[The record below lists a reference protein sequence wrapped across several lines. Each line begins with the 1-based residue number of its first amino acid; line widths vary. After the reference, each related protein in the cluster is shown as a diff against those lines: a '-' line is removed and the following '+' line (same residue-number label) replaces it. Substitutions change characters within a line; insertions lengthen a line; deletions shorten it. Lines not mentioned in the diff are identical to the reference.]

1 MQSKQAACN
10 RAVQQATPEDI
21 LVYFTQHWLPT
32 HAGSMTADGKLI
44 AAPGSLSSTKSH
56 LSSKFELLGCIGDW
70 NSASQT
76 GNPMHSVQIR
86 SLLKGYNNHAAELG
100 YQRKGAIPLT
110 EPEML
115 CLLQSMAT
123 TCSNSNTD
131 QHQQLLLLRDGMLF
145 SLLWQSCFRG
155 FNAGAM
161 RLENIVLPTGE
172 SALPYLVPEVKL
184 PAGATLHLLPDTTK
198 NKKGGHCKI
207 TLSCDALCFSS
218 WLQMSVHYYAAAGQ
232 PITNFITRPL
242 AVGTKRFAEKPMT
255 SSNTWARLTQGL
267 KALGMYTGQS
277 VHSTRRGTMIHRQ
290 QHMQATHQ
298 ELGEAAMCNEKNAKY
313 YTDVHRPT
321 RFRGKHGQLNLT
333 R

>member
-1 MQSKQAACN
+1 
-10 RAVQQATPEDI
+10 
-21 LVYFTQHWLPT
+21 
-32 HAGSMTADGKLI
+32 MTADGELI
-44 AAPGSLSSTKSH
+44 AAPGSLSSIKSH
-56 LSSKFELLGCIGDW
+56 LSSEFELLGCTGNW
-70 NSASQT
+70 NPASQT
-76 GNPMHSVQIR
+76 GNPMHSVQTR
-86 SLLKGYNNHAAELG
+86 SLLKGYSNHATELG
-100 YQRKGAIPLT
+100 YQRKGAVPLT
-110 EPEML
+110 KPKML

-123 TCSNSNTD
+123 TCSSSNTD

-145 SLLWQSCFRG
+145 SLLWQSYFRG
-155 FNAGAM
+155 FNAGAL

-172 SALPYLVPEVKL
+172 SAVPYLVPEMKL
-184 PAGATLHLLPDTTK
+184 LAGAILHLLPDTTK

-207 TLSCDALCFSS
+207 VLTCDVLCCAS
-218 WLQMSVHYYAAAGQ
+218 WLQMAVHHYAAAGQ

-242 AVGTKRFAEKPMT
+242 VVGTNRFAEKLMT
-255 SSNTWARLTQGL
+255 SSDTWARLTQGL

-321 RFRGKHGQLNLT
+321 RFRGKHGQSSFT